1 MICNHQVVG
10 SIPTTSTVFPIER
23 NYMKTFRVKQVHLTE
38 KTAYVSI
45 EAPSEHEAIS
55 RARTL
60 QWEEFEQRE
69 SVDQTQWK
77 VDDPA
82 NSIGFFE
89 KFLSFFTGKY

>member
-1 MICNHQVVG
+1 
-10 SIPTTSTVFPIER
+10 
-23 NYMKTFRVKQVHLTE
+23 MKTFRVKQVHLTE

-77 VDDPA
+77 VDNPRD
-82 NSIGFFE
+82 SIGFFE
-89 KFLSFFTGKY
+89 KFLSLFTGNY

>member
-1 MICNHQVVG
+1 
-10 SIPTTSTVFPIER
+10 
-23 NYMKTFRVKQVHLTE
+23 MKTYRVKQVHLTE

-69 SVDQTQWK
+69 SVDQLQWK
-77 VDDPA
+77 VDNPQTV
-82 NSIGFFE
+82 GFFE
-89 KFLSFFTGKY
+89 RLLSLFVINDKN

>member
-1 MICNHQVVG
+1 
-10 SIPTTSTVFPIER
+10 
-23 NYMKTFRVKQVHLTE
+23 MKTFRVRQTHLVE
-38 KTAYVSI
+38 KNAWVSI

-82 NSIGFFE
+82 NSTGFFE
-89 KFLSFFTGKY
+89 KFLSLFTGKY

>member
-1 MICNHQVVG
+1 
-10 SIPTTSTVFPIER
+10 
-23 NYMKTFRVKQVHLTE
+23 MKTFRVKQVHLTE

-69 SVDQTQWK
+69 SVDQTQWM
-77 VDDPA
+77 VDNPRD
-82 NSIGFFE
+82 SIGFFE
-89 KFLSFFTGKY
+89 KFLSLFTGKY

>member
-1 MICNHQVVG
+1 
-10 SIPTTSTVFPIER
+10 
-23 NYMKTFRVKQVHLTE
+23 MKKFRVKQVHLTE

-55 RARTL
+55 RARAL

-82 NSIGFFE
+82 NSMSFFE

>member
-1 MICNHQVVG
+1 
-10 SIPTTSTVFPIER
+10 
-23 NYMKTFRVKQVHLTE
+23 MKTFRVKQVHLTE
-38 KTAYVSI
+38 RIAYVSI

-77 VDDPA
+77 IDNPGE
-82 NSIGFFE
+82 SIGFFE
-89 KFLSFFTGKY
+89 RFLSWFVGKY